1 MSDSSVIRDRRAQL
15 TALVGFIF
23 QTTFFVF
30 LFVVGQVCQSEVI
43 LAASRFM
50 LGGVIIWPVISIVYS
65 QRRRTAKERLAA
77 EELKRSRANE
87 GVGAIFDAEDEAYLI
102 EKRRLGWILRWVVP
116 TTALVVAMYHIA
128 SAIWVWGWD
137 FGAPLSGQWR
147 ETQFSGPA
155 MAFVGGV
162 GFLSFLFS
170 RYTAG
175 MARMPG
181 WRMLR
186 SGASFLA
193 GNAMACL
200 FVLIA
205 IALQGRDLPN
215 PEAIVSYII
224 RIILLILGIEFIA
237 NFILD
242 FYRPRTVGQE
252 SRPAFDSRLLALIT
266 ETGGI
271 ARSMA
276 DAINY
281 QFGFEVSKTWFY
293 SLLQRA
299 MAPMIAFGVF
309 ALILLSTVVFV
320 DADEQAVIE
329 RFGKRLQRGD
339 EVLSP
344 GLHFKCPWPID
355 CVYRARVDRVRTI
368 TVGSSVDHDKEA
380 NMEEVDGKLRE
391 KPILWGEKHEFNAEM
406 MLVVASPDIT
416 NFDTESN
423 IDDDAQDAIASG
435 AEQAN
440 DARKEGKA
448 VAVGLL
454 MVSVNIQYRVK
465 SLDDY
470 LYEHYEPERLVESI
484 AYQVLTDY
492 AASVDV
498 DRIIGPGRGE
508 VNESLHRI
516 LQKRADELNLG
527 VEILFCGVQEA
538 HPTDDVAKAF
548 QEVVKAEME
557 KDAFVEEARG
567 QAEEI
572 LTTVAGSRNRAL
584 RLDRAILAM
593 DRIAQDES
601 STDEQK
607 QAAIDRVDELLM
619 GSIDAAGGT
628 VPTGGSAASRI
639 AEIQARILYEV
650 TQARRNL
657 TVFSAEIAAYEA
669 APRLYKVRKYL
680 EMLQEALTNI
690 RKYVVVTD
698 PTKKVVVIYD
708 KPQTGTIDID
718 TD

>member
-1 MSDSSVIRDRRAQL
+1 MSDSSVLKDRRAQL

-23 QTTFFVF
+23 QATFFIVM
-30 LFVVGQVCQSEVI
+30 FVVGRICKSDVI
-43 LAASRFM
+43 LATARFM

-65 QRRRTAKERLAA
+65 QRRRTAKERLEA
-77 EELKRSRANE
+77 EELKRSRSQE
-87 GVGAIFDAEDEAYLI
+87 GVGAIFDTEDEAYLI
-102 EKRRLGWILRWVVP
+102 ERKRLAWILRWVVP
-116 TTALVVAMYHIA
+116 TAALFVALYHIGA
-128 SAIWVWGWD
+128 SIWAWDWD
-137 FGAPLSGQWR
+137 FGTPLSGKWN
-147 ETQFSGPA
+147 ETQYSGPA
-155 MAFVGGV
+155 MAFVGGI

-193 GNAMACL
+193 GNALACL

-215 PEAIVSYII
+215 PEAIVTYII
-224 RIILLILGIEFIA
+224 RITLLVLGIEFIA

-242 FYRPRTVGQE
+242 FYRPRTIGQE

-271 ARSMA
+271 ARSLA

-293 SLLQRA
+293 ELLQRA
-299 MAPMIAFGVF
+299 MAPMLAFGVF
-309 ALILLSTVVFV
+309 ALIALSTIVFV

-329 RFGKRLQRGD
+329 RFGHRLQSSD

-355 CVYRARVDRVRTI
+355 KVYRARVDRVRTL
-368 TVGSSVDHDKEA
+368 TVGSSVDQDKET
-380 NMEEVDGKLRE
+380 NTELVKGKLRE

-416 NFDTESN
+416 NFDSDADVDVDAEDANSVES
-423 IDDDAQDAIASG
+423 DPGS
-435 AEQAN
+435 
-440 DARKEGKA
+440 EGKA

-465 SLDDY
+465 DLHEY
-470 LYEHYEPERLVESI
+470 LYEYYEPERLVEAI

-498 DRIIGPGRGE
+498 DRIIGPGRSE
-508 VNESLHRI
+508 VNKTLHRI
-516 LQKRADELNLG
+516 LQQRADELGIG

-557 KDAFVEEARG
+557 KDAFIEEARG
-567 QAEEI
+567 QAEVI

-584 RLDRAILAM
+584 RLDRAILEM
-593 DRIAQDES
+593 DRISQDAT
-601 STDEQK
+601 STPEQI
-607 QAAIDRVDELLM
+607 QASIDRVDELLM
-619 GSIDAAGGT
+619 GSVGTENGIVPAGGQ
-628 VPTGGSAASRI
+628 AASRI
-639 AEIQARILYEV
+639 AEIQARILAEV
-650 TQARRNL
+650 TEAKRKL
-657 TVFSAEIAAYEA
+657 TVFSAEIAAYQS

-680 EMLQEALTNI
+680 DMLQRSLAQI

-698 PTKKVVVIYD
+698 PKKNVIVIYD

-718 TD
+718 TQ

>member
-1 MSDSSVIRDRRAQL
+1 MSDSSVLKDRRAQL

-23 QTTFFVF
+23 QATFFIVM
-30 LFVVGQVCQSEVI
+30 FVVGRVCESEVI
-43 LAASRFM
+43 SATARFM

-65 QRRRTAKERLAA
+65 QRRRTAKERLDA
-77 EELKRSRANE
+77 EELKRSRSSE
-87 GVGAIFDAEDEAYLI
+87 GVGAIFDTEDEAYLI
-102 EKRRLGWILRWVVP
+102 EKKRLGWILRWVVP
-116 TTALVVAMYHIA
+116 TTALVVALYHIVA
-128 SAIWVWGWD
+128 AIWPWRWE
-137 FGAPLSGQWR
+137 FGAPLSGPWQ
-147 ETQFSGPA
+147 ETQYAGPA

-215 PEAIVSYII
+215 PEAIVTYIL
-224 RIILLILGIEFIA
+224 RITLLVLGIEFIA

-242 FYRPRTVGQE
+242 FYRPRTIGQE

-293 SLLQRA
+293 GLLQRA

-309 ALILLSTVVFV
+309 ALIALSTVVFV

-329 RFGKRLQRGD
+329 RFGKRLQTGD
-339 EVLSP
+339 DVLSP

-355 CVYRARVDRVRTI
+355 CVYRARVDRVRSL
-368 TVGSSVDHDKEA
+368 TVGSSVDHEKGSSI
-380 NMEEVDGKLRE
+380 EEIDGKLRE

-406 MLVVASPDIT
+406 MLIVASPDIT
-416 NFDTESN
+416 NFESESSLEN
-423 IDDDAQDAIASG
+423 EDGDAITNRAP
-435 AEQAN
+435 N
-440 DARKEGKA
+440 EGKA

-454 MVSVNIQYRVK
+454 MVSVDIQYRIK

-470 LYEHYEPERLVESI
+470 LYEYNEPERLVEAI

-498 DRIIGPGRGE
+498 DRIIGPGRSE
-508 VNESLHRI
+508 VNVTLRTI
-516 LQKRADELNLG
+516 LQQRIDELGLG
-527 VEILFCGVQEA
+527 IEVLYCGVQEA
-538 HPTDDVAKAF
+538 HPTDDVAKSF

-557 KDAFVEEARG
+557 KDAYVEEARG
-567 QAEEI
+567 QAEQI
-572 LTTVAGSRNRAL
+572 LTSVAGSRNRAL
-584 RLDRAILAM
+584 RLDRAILEM
-593 DRIAQDES
+593 DRIAQDKS
-601 STDEQK
+601 STREQI
-607 QAAIDRVDELLM
+607 QASIDRVDELLL
-619 GSIDAAGGT
+619 GSIESEGDII
-628 VPTGGSAASRI
+628 PTGGEAATKI
-639 AEIQARILYEV
+639 AGIQARILFEV
-650 TQARRNL
+650 TEAHRNL
-657 TVFSAEIAAYEA
+657 TVFKAEIAAFEA
-669 APRLYKVRKYL
+669 APRLYKTRKYL
-680 EMLQEALTNI
+680 EMLQGALTNV
-690 RKYVVVTD
+690 RKYVIVTD
-698 PTKKVVVIYD
+698 PSKKIIVEYD
-708 KPQTGTIDID
+708 KPQTGTIDIE
-718 TD
+718 TE

>member
-1 MSDSSVIRDRRAQL
+1 MSDSSVLKDRRAQL

-23 QTTFFVF
+23 QATFFIVM
-30 LFVVGQVCQSEVI
+30 FVVGRVCNSEVI
-43 LAASRFM
+43 LATARFM

-65 QRRRTAKERLAA
+65 QRRRTAKERLEA
-77 EELKRSRANE
+77 EELKRSRSQE
-87 GVGAIFDAEDEAYLI
+87 GVGAIFDTEDEAYLI
-102 EKRRLGWILRWVVP
+102 EKKRLAWILRWVVP
-116 TTALVVAMYHIA
+116 TTALTVALYHIGA
-128 SAIWVWGWD
+128 SIWVWTWK
-137 FGAPLSGQWR
+137 FGTPLGGAWR
-147 ETQFSGPA
+147 ETQYTGPA

-215 PEAIVSYII
+215 PEAIVTYIL
-224 RIILLILGIEFIA
+224 RLTLLILGIEFIA
-237 NFILD
+237 NFVLD
-242 FYRPRTVGQE
+242 FYRPRTIGQE

-271 ARSMA
+271 ARSLA

-293 SLLQRA
+293 ELLKRA
-299 MAPMIAFGVF
+299 MAPMLAFGVF
-309 ALILLSTVVFV
+309 ALVALSTIVFV

-329 RFGKRLQRGD
+329 RFGQRLQKGD
-339 EVLSP
+339 TVLSP
-344 GLHFKCPWPID
+344 GLHFKFPWPID
-355 CVYRARVDRVRTI
+355 RVYRARVNQVRTL
-368 TVGSSVDHDKEA
+368 TVGSSVNQDKESQT
-380 NMEEVDGKLRE
+380 EVIDGKTRE

-416 NFDTESN
+416 NFDS
-423 IDDDAQDAIASG
+423 DANVDVDAEDKNALAG
-435 AEQAN
+435 GPVG
-440 DARKEGKA
+440 EGKA

-465 SLDDY
+465 ALHDY
-470 LYEHYEPERLVESI
+470 LYEYYEPERLVESI

-498 DRIIGPGRGE
+498 DRIIGPGRTE
-508 VNESLHRI
+508 VNQTLHRI
-516 LQKRADELNLG
+516 LQQRADELKLG
-527 VEILFCGVQEA
+527 IEILFCGVQEA
-538 HPTDDVAKAF
+538 HPTDDVAKSF

-557 KDAFVEEARG
+557 KDAHIEEARG
-567 QAEEI
+567 QAEQI
-572 LTTVAGSRNRAL
+572 LTSIAGSRNRAV
-584 RLDRAILAM
+584 RLDRAILEM

-601 STDEQK
+601 STPQQV
-607 QAAIDRVDELLM
+607 QASIDRVDELLM
-619 GSIDAAGGT
+619 GSIDADGGT
-628 VPTGGSAASRI
+628 VPAGGHAASRI
-639 AEIQARILYEV
+639 AEIRARILAEV
-650 TQARRNL
+650 THAKRNL
-657 TVFSAEIAAYEA
+657 TVFSAEIAAYQS

-680 EMLQEALTNI
+680 DMLQRSLTEI

-698 PTKKVVVIYD
+698 PGKNVIVIYD
-708 KPQTGTIDID
+708 KPQTGTIDIE

>member
-1 MSDSSVIRDRRAQL
+1 MSDSSVLKDRRAQL

-23 QTTFFVF
+23 QATFFIVM
-30 LFVVGQVCQSEVI
+30 FVVGRVCQSEVI
-43 LAASRFM
+43 LATARFM

-65 QRRRTAKERLAA
+65 QRRRTAKERLEAQ
-77 EELKRSRANE
+77 ELKHSRSQE
-87 GVGAIFDAEDEAYLI
+87 GVGAIFDTEDEAYLI
-102 EKRRLGWILRWVVP
+102 EKKRLAWILRWVVP
-116 TTALVVAMYHIA
+116 TTALLVALYHIGA
-128 SAIWVWGWD
+128 SIWAWNWTYGT
-137 FGAPLSGQWR
+137 PLSGQWH
-147 ETQFSGPA
+147 ETQYSGPA

-215 PEAIVSYII
+215 PEAVVTYVL
-224 RIILLILGIEFIA
+224 RITMLILGIEFIA

-242 FYRPRTVGQE
+242 FYRPRTIGQE

-271 ARSMA
+271 ARSLA

-281 QFGFEVSKTWFY
+281 QFGFEVSKSWFY
-293 SLLQRA
+293 ELLQRA

-309 ALILLSTVVFV
+309 ALIALSSIVFV

-329 RFGKRLQRGD
+329 RFGQRLQKDD

-355 CVYRARVDRVRTI
+355 CVYRARVNRVRTL
-368 TVGSSVDHDKEA
+368 TVGTTVDHDKKA
-380 NMEEVDGKLRE
+380 NTEVIDGVTRE

-416 NFDTESN
+416 SFDSESELQD
-423 IDDDAQDAIASG
+423 IDGEST
-435 AEQAN
+435 AET
-440 DARKEGKA
+440 RREEGKA

-465 SLDDY
+465 ALHDY
-470 LYEHYEPERLVESI
+470 LYEYYEPERLVESI

-498 DRIIGPGRGE
+498 DRIIGPGRTE
-508 VNESLHRI
+508 INETLHRI
-516 LQKRADELNLG
+516 LQQRADELNLG
-527 VEILFCGVQEA
+527 IEILFCGVQEA
-538 HPTDDVAKAF
+538 HPTDDVAKSF

-557 KDAFVEEARG
+557 KDAHIEEARG
-567 QAEEI
+567 QAEQI
-572 LTTVAGSRNRAL
+572 LTSIAGSRNRAL
-584 RLDRAILAM
+584 RLDRAILEM

-601 STDEQK
+601 STSEQV
-607 QAAIDRVDELLM
+607 QDSIDRVNELLM
-619 GSIDAAGGT
+619 GSIDVEGGTIPAGGQ
-628 VPTGGSAASRI
+628 AASRI
-639 AEIQARILYEV
+639 AEIQARILSEV
-650 TQARRNL
+650 TEAKRNL
-657 TVFSAEIAAYEA
+657 TVFSAEIAAYQS

-680 EMLQEALTNI
+680 DMLQRSLTDI

-698 PTKKVVVIYD
+698 PSKNVIVIYD
-708 KPQTGTIDID
+708 KPQTGTIDIE
-718 TD
+718 TE